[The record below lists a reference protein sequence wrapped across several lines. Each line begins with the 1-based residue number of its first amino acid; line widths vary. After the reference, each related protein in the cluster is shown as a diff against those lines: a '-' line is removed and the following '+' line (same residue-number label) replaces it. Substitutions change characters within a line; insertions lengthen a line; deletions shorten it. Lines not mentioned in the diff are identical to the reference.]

1 MKPLANEQPHFSADS
16 STVTSSAE
24 RLKCCGCCSIWE
36 QNWTSALPTHIKAA
50 FCFPLDHISSSKLVL
65 LHLSTVGN
73 YCDFPA
79 KIFTPGGSAKTHL
92 LQSDGQ
98 WTEPVPLTCNTQT
111 QGQRGKVRGE
121 GERLFCFFLT
131 FKNQAST
138 SSPECSNVFH
148 SVGEAPREAEANCPK
163 NCGKNNQVIS
173 QVQT

>member
-16 STVTSSAE
+16 STVASSAE

-50 FCFPLDHISSSKLVL
+50 FCFPLDHTSSSKLVL
-65 LHLSTVGN
+65 LHLSTMGN
-73 YCDFPA
+73 YCDSLQRFSPLEALPRHTSFDQMDNEQSQCHWPA
-79 KIFTPGGSAKTHL
+79 NHRLKA
-92 LQSDGQ
+92 
-98 WTEPVPLTCNTQT
+98 
-111 QGQRGKVRGE
+111 RGE
-121 GERLFCFFLT
+121 RCGGKEKGFFGFFLIL
-131 FKNQAST
+131 KNQAST
-138 SSPECSNVFH
+138 SSPEYSNVFH